1 MNRYH
6 LIVIATCLLSVTMN
20 AFGQNAVPDKLV
32 VLTFDD
38 SVKSHFTVVRPILKE
53 YGFGATFFVTEGFEF
68 AEDKQNYMTWQEIAE
83 LHRDGF
89 EIGNHTRDH
98 VAITKEN
105 YQEQLGAINAR
116 CKEFGI
122 AKPVSFAYPGN
133 SFSAEM
139 IPWLQ
144 EMGIQFA
151 RRGGTPEFSYDLGRG
166 VAVEPG
172 FDHPLLLPSA
182 ADARPDWLLED
193 FLRGVHQAE
202 FGRIAILQF
211 HGVPDRA
218 HDWVSTTEDR
228 FRAYMHYLKV
238 HGYQVVALRDIALYL
253 DDRLLPVNPEEII
266 HDRKTLLASGRSRD
280 EFRVPANRRELMS
293 WASNMKRHGFTVA
306 ESRMVTGLDA
316 ATMQRALQ
324 RARVPSAPQNKLEVM
339 MYPGGRHPRL
349 GFRDGEYRP
358 RRETKVSVFSPWERD
373 DYLVVDIP
381 EAIWNMTPNG
391 RELLFLA
398 HEDIPTMW
406 DRLETTVPFSE
417 WENVEGGY
425 ECRIKLPN
433 GVVIRTT
440 VLPQA
445 SSVELEMEIINKS
458 SEVLTGLYTQNCIML
473 ARMKGFNRQ
482 SLAHRR
488 SAGFFTACGN
498 EDETKWVIYS
508 WEKVKRDWGN
518 IHCPCIHSDP
528 QFDDLEPGA
537 SQTIRGWISF
547 YEGRNVES
555 EMMRLQ
561 NSRVLDHPVDH
572 Q

>member
-1 MNRYH
+1 MIRH
-6 LIVIATCLLSVTMN
+6 RLIAIVICLLAVTLS
-20 AFGQNAVPDKLV
+20 AFGQQAVPDKLV

-38 SVKSHFTVVRPILKE
+38 SVKSHYTIVRPILKE
-53 YGFGATFFVTEGFEF
+53 YGFGATFFVTEGFGF
-68 AEDKQNYMTWQEIAE
+68 ADDKQNYMTWQEIAA
-83 LHRDGF
+83 LHNDGF

-105 YQEQLGAINAR
+105 YQEQLEAINKR
-116 CKEFGI
+116 CAEFGI

-139 IPWLQ
+139 IPWLR

-151 RRGGTPEFSYDLGRG
+151 RRGGTPEFEYDHGRG

-182 ADARPDWLLED
+182 ADARPAWGLED
-193 FLRGVHQAE
+193 FLGGVKQAE

-211 HGVPDRA
+211 HGVPDSA
-218 HDWVSTTEDR
+218 HGWVSTTEEK

-238 HGYQVVALRDIALYL
+238 HGYQVIALRDIAPFL
-253 DDRLLPVNPEEII
+253 DSRLLPVNAEEIMQ
-266 HDRKTLLASGRSRD
+266 DRKTLMASGRSRD
-280 EFRVPANRRELMS
+280 EFRVPVNRRELMF
-293 WASNMKRHGFTVA
+293 WAANMKRHRYTVA
-306 ESRMVTGLDA
+306 ESRMVTGLDRS
-316 ATMQRALQ
+316 TMQKAMLRAK
-324 RARVPSAPQNKLEVM
+324 VPNAPQDKLEVM
-339 MYPGGRHPRL
+339 VYPGGRHPRL

-358 RRETKVSVFSPWERD
+358 KRETKVSVFSPWDRE

-381 EAIWNMTPNG
+381 EAMWNITPNG

-398 HEDIPTMW
+398 HEDVPTMW
-406 DRLETTVPFSE
+406 DRLEATVPISE
-417 WENVEGGY
+417 WEKVVGGY
-425 ECRIKLPN
+425 ECRIELPN
-433 GVVIRTT
+433 GVVIRTK
-440 VLPQA
+440 VSPQA
-445 SSVELEMEIINKS
+445 TSVALEMEVINGS
-458 SEVLTGLYTQNCIML
+458 PNPLTGLYTQNCIML
-473 ARMKGFNRQ
+473 ARMKGFNEQ

-508 WEKVKRDWGN
+508 WEKVKREWGN
-518 IHCPCIHSDP
+518 VHCPCLHSDP

-537 SQTIRGWISF
+537 RQTIRGWISF
-547 YEGRNVES
+547 FEGQNVES
-555 EMMRLQ
+555 EMLRLH
-561 NSRVLDHPVDH
+561 NSRVLKHPNLD